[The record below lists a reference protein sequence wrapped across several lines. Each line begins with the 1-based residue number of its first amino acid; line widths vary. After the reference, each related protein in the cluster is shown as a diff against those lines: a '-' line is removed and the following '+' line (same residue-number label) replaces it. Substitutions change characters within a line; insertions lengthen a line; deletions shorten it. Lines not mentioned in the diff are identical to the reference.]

1 MQISIANRW
10 EMRVCCGTVTDR
22 SLREI
27 VGNHTFA
34 GGVEPRPYAVHTVIR
49 YGKTG
54 KGLTERH
61 IGRSLRGRGDP
72 AMGNVEK
79 CAVSRNDTQVVPY
92 GKFRR
97 INLLIFICFLR

>member
-1 MQISIANRW
+1 MH
-10 EMRVCCGTVTDR
+10 VP
-22 SLREI
+22 
-27 VGNHTFA
+27 

-92 GKFRR
+92 EPGRPGDKNDPRVKRGVFHVRA
-97 INLLIFICFLR
+97 